1 MTTGDKLDSV
11 RGAQTRP
18 PLTLMIYL
26 RSSVSSYLTP
36 SRPSKFPRNLSKPFI
51 LFHNGFRRNGRRASG
66 YGSIEGIRGEIP
78 LFAGIVGQPDGD
90 LDR

>member
-51 LFHNGFRRNGRRASG
+51 LFHNGFRRNG
-66 YGSIEGIRGEIP
+66 EGIRGEIP